1 MAVTK
6 KYPLVLETKKSLVTM
21 IKTLLSTRVRL
32 QRFEDLMRTEKIEIL
47 RQMSKK
53 VKKKRNH
60 EIEDS
65 YFLLKRTHD
74 HVYIL
79 MTKV

>member
-6 KYPLVLETKKSLVTM
+6 KNPLVLETNKSLVTM

-32 QRFEDLMRTEKIEIL
+32 QRFEDLMRIEKIEIL
-47 RQMSKK
+47 TQMSKK

-65 YFLLKRTHD
+65 YFVINKDT
-74 HVYIL
+74 
-79 MTKV
+79 

>member
-21 IKTLLSTRVRL
+21 IKTLLSTGVRL
-32 QRFEDLMRTEKIEIL
+32 QRFEDPMSIEKIEIL

-65 YFLLKRTHD
+65 YFVIKKDT
-74 HVYIL
+74 
-79 MTKV
+79 